1 MESRLKALFD
11 YQKFEGNN
19 DLQRIIDATHAR
31 YGIGKKNGRVRE
43 LTMDELD
50 YVAAAG
56 SKKKKKNDELTR
68 NGTHLRDL
76 LGQGDGVSPSQNS

>member
-31 YGIGKKNGRVRE
+31 YGIGKESCQSV
-43 LTMDELD
+43 
-50 YVAAAG
+50 
-56 SKKKKKNDELTR
+56 
-68 NGTHLRDL
+68 
-76 LGQGDGVSPSQNS
+76 